1 MATKMNLTGDKGDA
15 NLQETCNKSLSIP
28 NQNCMNTIT
37 TNEQCYDAFKSAIL
51 TWKNAH
57 IDEYLKFVEAMNE
70 PRGMMFKK
78 IFKTFVKT
86 VPALKRAWKARQ
98 TEERRCD
105 FDDVADMV
113 SGSAYIER
121 LVESVEHADG
131 QKGRSHRQ
139 TMLILSWLYF
149 GNSFE
154 TMFAQCERI
163 AKMEKAGWMKRHIA
177 AMASRYIVSASIKSG
192 YRTQADWDAVRN
204 EKLAETGDDL
214 LGWSMGDTNAT
225 EQKIEEQ
232 TSGQTEV
239 LSLLTVPKDQV
250 ADACS
255 EYVAQDMS
263 INPIENKEESAATF
277 ATPSTFEELLLLE
290 DDNMKENLLVGI
302 RKYLTIHQKGESLA
316 LLYLVLY
323 KQHIIAQGTTLSR
336 FHSLLKTFC
345 SNLKIVSARMLQIEH
360 KRLTSVFDVKGQPRF
375 LYEYPMYANEITA
388 IRNQLG
394 LKDAA

>member
-1 MATKMNLTGDKGDA
+1 
-15 NLQETCNKSLSIP
+15 
-28 NQNCMNTIT
+28 MNTT
-37 TNEQCYDAFKSAIL
+37 TDTFTKETRSSEQRYDAFKSAIL
-51 TWKNAH
+51 AWKNSH
-57 IDEYLKFVEAMNE
+57 IDEYLKFAEAMNE
-70 PRGMMFKK
+70 PRGKMFKK

-86 VPALKRAWKARQ
+86 VPALKRAWKVRQ

-105 FDDVADMV
+105 FDNIADVV

-121 LVESVEHADG
+121 LVESVEHADE
-131 QKGRSHRQ
+131 QKGRSHKQ

-204 EKLAETGDDL
+204 EKLAEAGKDML
-214 LGWSMGDTNAT
+214 SWSMGDTNVT

-232 TSGQTEV
+232 TSGQTVV
-239 LSLLTVPKDQV
+239 LSFPTVPESQV
-250 ADACS
+250 ADAS
-255 EYVAQDMS
+255 DKNVAKDVAQETV
-263 INPIENKEESAATF
+263 NHTEESKEPS
-277 ATPSTFEELLLLE
+277 ATPSTFEELILLE
-290 DDNMKENLLVGI
+290 DDNLKGNLLAGI
-302 RKYLTIHQKGESLA
+302 REYLTIHQKGESLA

-323 KQHIIAQGTTLSR
+323 KQHIVAQGTTLSR
-336 FHSLLKTFC
+336 FHSLLKAFC
-345 SNLKIVSARMLQIEH
+345 RDLKIVSARMLQIEH

>member
-1 MATKMNLTGDKGDA
+1 MEAKT
-15 NLQETCNKSLSIP
+15 
-28 NQNCMNTIT
+28 NQNCMNTT
-37 TNEQCYDAFKSAIL
+37 AYLTADYTQSSEQRYDAFKSTIL
-51 TWKNAH
+51 AWKNAH
-57 IDEYLKFVEAMNE
+57 VDEYLKFAEAINE
-70 PRGMMFKK
+70 PRGKMFKK

-86 VPALKRAWKARQ
+86 VPALKRAWKVRQ

-105 FDDVADMV
+105 FDNVADVV

-121 LVESVEHADG
+121 LVESVEHADE

-139 TMLILSWLYF
+139 TMLILSWIYF

-192 YRTQADWDAVRN
+192 YRTQADWDSVRN

-214 LGWSMGDTNAT
+214 LGWSMGLIHSN
-225 EQKIEEQ
+225 EQIAKCT
-232 TSGQTEV
+232 TSGQPEV
-239 LSLLTVPKDQV
+239 LSLPTVP
-250 ADACS
+250 
-255 EYVAQDMS
+255 ENYVAVDYGEDVAKDVCNETVNHTDE
-263 INPIENKEESAATF
+263 IKETS
-277 ATPSTFEELLLLE
+277 ATPSTFEELILLE
-290 DDNMKENLLVGI
+290 DGDLKEYLLAGI
-302 RKYLTIHQKGESLA
+302 REYLTIHQKGESLA
-316 LLYLVLY
+316 LLYLILY
-323 KQHIIAQGTTLSR
+323 KQHIVAQGTTLSR
-336 FHSLLKTFC
+336 FHSLLKAFC
-345 SNLKIVSARMLQIEH
+345 VDLKIVSARMLQIEH